1 MILASPRSPGG
12 GGPRLASGELGRLRP
27 AQVCVN
33 PLRWWA
39 LGGETWNV
47 MPDVVVRVGSS
58 MSPEK
63 YQSNPVVR

>member
-1 MILASPRSPGG
+1 
-12 GGPRLASGELGRLRP
+12 LASGELGRLRP